1 MAIAG
6 AMTTAYSLTPSAG
19 TRPKIERVTYPSSDC
34 TPPAVAV
41 NVLRNWTPDSKP
53 PIVQGSDMA
62 QFWALWGGV
71 Y

>member
-6 AMTTAYSLTPSAG
+6 AMTTAYSLTPG
-19 TRPKIERVTYPSSDC
+19 RGERPNVDKTTFPSDKC

-41 NVLRNWTPDSKP
+41 NLLREWTADSKP
-53 PIVQGSDMA
+53 VIVQGSDMA

-71 Y
+71 N

>member
-19 TRPKIERVTYPSSDC
+19 PRPNVDRTTFPNDRC

-41 NVLRNWTPDSKP
+41 VALREWTAESKP

>member
-6 AMTTAYSLTPSAG
+6 AMTTAYGLTPSAG
-19 TRPKIERVTYPSSDC
+19 TRPNVERTTWPNDRC

-41 NVLRNWTPDSKP
+41 NVLRNWTPDSKV
-53 PIVQGSDMA
+53 IVQGSDMA

>member
-1 MAIAG
+1 MAVSG
-6 AMTTAYSLTPSAG
+6 GTTTSYRLTPSASDK
-19 TRPKIERVTYPSSDC
+19 PNIERTTWMRSDC

-41 NVLRNWTPDSKP
+41 NVLRNWTPDSKV
-53 PIVQGSDMA
+53 IVQGSDMA